1 MTAPELAQTAEPATD
16 ALLVQ
21 GIVEGSNEALAS
33 LYDRHAG
40 EIYEVAA
47 RTTGDR
53 SFAADVVQET
63 FLALWDR
70 AELFD
75 PARGSLR
82 GWLLAI
88 ARNRAIDHVRRV
100 RRHDRAV
107 AFSTVTAAG
116 PDDGSL
122 AEWLVTSGRPVAMGV
137 PEPGPEPALVD
148 LETRGSIADAIASL
162 APIERSV
169 INLAYGAHLSQVEI
183 AARLG
188 WPLGTVKTRTRR
200 ALRHLRERMV
210 RTSTG
215 AGEIRAEASRAG
227 APGQSSRNP
236 ASAIETTA
244 CCA

>member
-1 MTAPELAQTAEPATD
+1 MTAPELAHTREPATD

-21 GIVEGSNEALAS
+21 GIIEGSNEALAS

-40 EIYEVAA
+40 EIFEVAA

-53 SFAADVVQET
+53 GVAGDVVQET

-88 ARNRAIDHVRRV
+88 ARNRSIDHIRRV
-100 RRHDRAV
+100 RRHDRAM
-107 AFSTVTAAG
+107 AFSAVRPSGT
-116 PDDGSL
+116 DDGSL
-122 AEWLVTSGRPVAMGV
+122 AEWLVTSGRPVAMGM
-137 PEPGPEPALVD
+137 PEPGPEPALVE
-148 LETRGSIADAIASL
+148 LETRGSIAAAIASL

-210 RTSTG
+210 RTSTDVDK
-215 AGEIRAEASRAG
+215 IRNGASRAG
-227 APGQSSRNP
+227 TPGQSTRNP
-236 ASAIETTA
+236 ATA
-244 CCA
+244 DRDDGCGA

>member
-1 MTAPELAQTAEPATD
+1 MTGTAAK
-16 ALLVQ
+16 
-21 GIVEGSNEALAS
+21 S
-33 LYDRHAG
+33 LT
-40 EIYEVAA
+40 VAA

-53 SFAADVVQET
+53 SVAGDVVQET

-70 AELFD
+70 AEMFD

-88 ARNRAIDHVRRV
+88 ARNRSIDHLRRA

-107 AFSTVTAAG
+107 AFSAVSAAES
-116 PDDGSL
+116 DDGSL
-122 AEWLVTSGRPVAMGV
+122 AEWLVTSGRPVAMGI
-137 PEPGPEPALVD
+137 PEPGPEPAVVD
-148 LETRGSIADAIASL
+148 LETRGSIAAAIASL

-169 INLAYGAHLSQVEI
+169 IDLAYGAHLSQVEI

-210 RTSTG
+210 RTSTN
-215 AGEIRAEASRAG
+215 ADEIREGASRAG
-227 APGQSSRNP
+227 TDGQSTRNP
-236 ASAIETTA
+236 ATA
-244 CCA
+244 TEDDRLLRLIG

>member
-1 MTAPELAQTAEPATD
+1 MTAPAPGRIEEPAAD

-33 LYDRHAG
+33 AYDRHAG
-40 EIYEVAA
+40 EIFEVAA

-53 SFAADVVQET
+53 GVAGDVVQET
-63 FLALWDR
+63 FLTLWDR

-88 ARNRAIDHVRRV
+88 ARNRSIDHIRRV
-100 RRHDRAV
+100 RRHDRAM
-107 AFSTVTAAG
+107 AFSAVRASES
-116 PDDGSL
+116 DDGSL
-122 AEWLVTSGRPVAMGV
+122 AEWLVTSGRPVAMGM
-137 PEPGPEPALVD
+137 PDPGPEPALVD
-148 LETRGSIADAIASL
+148 LETRGSIAAAIASL

-210 RTSTG
+210 RTSTI
-215 AGEIRAEASRAG
+215 ADEIREGASRAG
-227 APGQSSRNP
+227 THVQSTRNH
-236 ASAIETTA
+236 ATAIETTA
-244 CCA
+244 CGA